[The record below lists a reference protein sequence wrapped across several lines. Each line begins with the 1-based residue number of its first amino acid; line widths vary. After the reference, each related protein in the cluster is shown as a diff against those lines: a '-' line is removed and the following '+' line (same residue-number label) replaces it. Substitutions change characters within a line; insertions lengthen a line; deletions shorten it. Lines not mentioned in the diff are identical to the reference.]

1 MTAQQSDTDAGPAR
15 LYRDLLE
22 AWNRR
27 DAAGMAALFAH
38 DGSLV
43 GFDGSQ
49 VDGGPPAVAAHLA
62 PIFASHATPAYV
74 GKIRELRAFAPRRA
88 SCAPLRAWCRMAAA
102 I

>member
-1 MTAQQSDTDAGPAR
+1 VIEQQGDTGAGPAR

-49 VDGGPPAVAAHLA
+49 VDGGPPAVESHLA
-62 PIFASHATPAYV
+62 PIFVSHNARTKPVGPAPMIRTASF
-74 GKIRELRAFAPRRA
+74 I
-88 SCAPLRAWCRMAAA
+88 SNPL
-102 I
+102 